1 MLGLLIVA
9 CQMGSAALGLSPD
22 EAQKLCDRVRPSLVV
37 VRYVIEAEAGRREF
51 SAPGV
56 VVGREGLVA
65 TVSALFP
72 STIPD
77 EQMRQFTIVVPGD
90 TEQELPAT
98 FQGRDERSYLALLK
112 TVTKQNWP
120 VIEFADLPVR
130 MAEPVVSIGLLPK
143 EFGYKPYYA
152 EAYVSAVL
160 HASMPWVVVSADG
173 LATVGSPVFNAQ
185 GQAIGLVQYPGR
197 SAAEAGQGGAEGAAL
212 TRGPTP
218 RLFVA
223 SRMFLPTLRDP
234 PQGKPLHL
242 PWLGTQLSALRKEVA
257 EYYGLK
263 NVPAAQVG
271 VVVPDSPADKAGLK
285 AGDKIIRLD
294 GKPLERGDSL
304 TETPN
309 IFTRNLSW
317 MKVGQKIRLTVLR
330 GKGDPPV
337 ELSVTLGEQPRRA
350 NAAKRFYAE
359 DLGLCL
365 REIVFADTF
374 ANKLPADTKALV
386 AAYIRPESSAASAGL
401 RSGDVVKQMNGVA
414 IESLEQW
421 RRQYQEF
428 RKSHPKQV
436 VVLVAVR
443 QGGTQVIRIE
453 PPQ

>member
-9 CQMGSAALGLSPD
+9 VQMGSAAVGLSPD
-22 EAQKLCDRVRPSLVV
+22 EAQRLCDRVRPSLVV

-51 SAPGV
+51 SAPGI

-72 STIPD
+72 STVPD
-77 EQMRQFTIVVPGD
+77 EQMRQFTIIVPGD
-90 TEQELPAT
+90 AEEELPAT
-98 FQGRDERSYLALLK
+98 FLGRDERSYLAVLK
-112 TVTKQNWP
+112 TVKKQNWP
-120 VIEFADLPVR
+120 AIEFEDLPVR

-143 EFGYKPYYA
+143 EFGYKPYFA
-152 EAYVSAVL
+152 QAYVSAVL

-173 LATVGSPVFNAQ
+173 LATVGSPVFNTQ
-185 GQAIGLVQYPGR
+185 GKAIGLVQYPGR
-197 SAAEAGQGGAEGAAL
+197 SSTESGQGGGAAL
-212 TRGPTP
+212 THGPTP

-234 PQGKPLHL
+234 PQGKPLRL

-271 VVVPDSPADKAGLK
+271 VVVPDSPAQKAGLK
-285 AGDKIIRLD
+285 AGDKIILLN

-304 TETPN
+304 EETPN

-330 GKGDPPV
+330 AKGDPPV
-337 ELSVTLGEQPRRA
+337 ELTVTLGEQPRRA
-350 NAAKRFYAE
+350 NVAKRFYAE

-386 AAYIRPESSAASAGL
+386 AAYIRPESSAATAGL

-414 IESLEQW
+414 IESLDGW

-443 QGGTQVIRIE
+443 QGSTQVIRIE